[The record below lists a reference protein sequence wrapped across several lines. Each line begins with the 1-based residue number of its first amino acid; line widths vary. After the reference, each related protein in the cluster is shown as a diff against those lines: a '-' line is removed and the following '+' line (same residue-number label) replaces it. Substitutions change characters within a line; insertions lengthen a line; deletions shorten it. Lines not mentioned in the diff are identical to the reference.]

1 MAMSRRDLQLG
12 LGLDRLRAARSA
24 SQGKGMMLM
33 MLGAGRN
40 GVKALSFAQ
49 RNARLA
55 RGLGLAVMLSLM
67 ALGTAPGT
75 AHADSTMP
83 PDTVF
88 KSWTMICRMAP
99 QAQGD
104 TTAPVPYCRIYH
116 RVRVQDDANKA
127 LLIATARYQ
136 GSDKTPML
144 VLTLPAIA
152 NLQRGVT
159 FQVDQSQIY
168 KANIQVCTAQSCVS
182 EFKLTDDLMK
192 LFRGGSQASFSFGI
206 NPQGEVKR
214 DVPLAGFGAAM
225 DALLK
230 TGH

>member
-1 MAMSRRDLQLG
+1 
-12 LGLDRLRAARSA
+12 
-24 SQGKGMMLM
+24 MLM
-33 MLGAGRN
+33 TLGAGRN

-55 RGLGLAVMLSLM
+55 LGLGLAAMLMLM
-67 ALGTAPGT
+67 GLGT
-75 AHADSTMP
+75 AHADDTTMP

-88 KSWTMICRMAP
+88 KSWTMICRKAP
-99 QAQGD
+99 QAEGD

-136 GSDKTPML
+136 GPDKTPML

-182 EFKLTDDLMK
+182 EFKLTDYLMK
-192 LFRGGSQASFSFGI
+192 LFRGGSTASFSFGI

-214 DVPLAGFGAAM
+214 YVPLAGFGAAM

>member
-1 MAMSRRDLQLG
+1 MAMTRRDLQLG
-12 LGLDRLRAARSA
+12 LGLDRLRAARST

-33 MLGAGRN
+33 MLGARRN

-55 RGLGLAVMLSLM
+55 LGLGLAAMLGLA
-67 ALGTAPGT
+67 ALGPAY
-75 AHADSTMP
+75 ADTTMP
-83 PDTVF
+83 PDTAF

-116 RVRVQDDANKA
+116 RVRVQDDPSKA

-136 GSDKTPML
+136 GPDKTPML

-159 FQVDQSQIY
+159 FQVDQSQVY

>member
-1 MAMSRRDLQLG
+1 
-12 LGLDRLRAARSA
+12 
-24 SQGKGMMLM
+24 MMLM

-40 GVKALSFAQ
+40 AVTALSFAQ

-55 RGLGLAVMLSLM
+55 LGLGLAAMFSLM
-67 ALGTAPGT
+67 ALGMAPARADTA
-75 AHADSTMP
+75 MP
-83 PDTVF
+83 ADTVF

-136 GSDKTPML
+136 GPDKTPML

-192 LFRGGSQASFSFGI
+192 LFRSGSQASFSFGI

>member
-1 MAMSRRDLQLG
+1 
-12 LGLDRLRAARSA
+12 
-24 SQGKGMMLM
+24 
-33 MLGAGRN
+33 
-40 GVKALSFAQ
+40 
-49 RNARLA
+49 
-55 RGLGLAVMLSLM
+55 
-67 ALGTAPGT
+67 
-75 AHADSTMP
+75 MP

-116 RVRVQDDANKA
+116 RVRVQDDPNKA

-136 GSDKTPML
+136 GPDKTPML

-192 LFRGGSQASFSFGI
+192 LFRGGSQASFYLRHQPPGRGQARRASRRVRRRHGRPAEDGPLRGMARSSFLPGPGGGPRPRFGRGGAGMAQTGTGARALSQPGLQI
-206 NPQGEVKR
+206 LGPGLPDSQDRIQRRHQG
-214 DVPLAGFGAAM
+214 
-225 DALLK
+225 LL
-230 TGH
+230 HSS

>member
-1 MAMSRRDLQLG
+1 
-12 LGLDRLRAARSA
+12 
-24 SQGKGMMLM
+24 MMLM
-33 MLGAGRN
+33 MLGAGKN
-40 GVKALSFAQ
+40 AVKALSFAQ

-55 RGLGLAVMLSLM
+55 LGLGLAAMFSLM
-67 ALGTAPGT
+67 ALGMAPARADTA
-75 AHADSTMP
+75 MP
-83 PDTVF
+83 ADTVF

-116 RVRVQDDANKA
+116 RVRVQDDTNKA

-136 GSDKTPML
+136 GPDKTPML

-192 LFRGGSQASFSFGI
+192 LFRGGTQASFSFGI

>member
-1 MAMSRRDLQLG
+1 MAMTRRDLQLG

-33 MLGAGRN
+33 MLMMLAAGRN
-40 GVKALSFAQ
+40 GMKALSFAQ

-55 RGLGLAVMLSLM
+55 LGLGLAAMLTLM
-67 ALGTAPGT
+67 GLGMAR
-75 AHADSTMP
+75 ADTTMP

-116 RVRVQDDANKA
+116 RVRVQDDASKA

-136 GSDKTPML
+136 GPDKTPML

-159 FQVDQSQIY
+159 FQVDQSQVY

-192 LFRGGSQASFSFGI
+192 LFRGGTQASFSFGI

>member
-1 MAMSRRDLQLG
+1 
-12 LGLDRLRAARSA
+12 
-24 SQGKGMMLM
+24 MMLM

-55 RGLGLAVMLSLM
+55 LGLGLLNWGGRRRV
-67 ALGTAPGT
+67 LGTAY
-75 AHADSTMP
+75 ADTTMP
-83 PDTVF
+83 PDTAF

-104 TTAPVPYCRIYH
+104 TTAPMPNRRIYH
-116 RVRVQDDANKA
+116 RVRVQDDPSKA

-136 GSDKTPML
+136 GPDKTPML
-144 VLTLPAIA
+144 VLTFPAIA

-159 FQVDQSQIY
+159 FQVDQSQAH
-168 KANIQVCTAQSCVS
+168 KANIQVCTAESWDL

-192 LFRGGSQASFSFGI
+192 LFRGGTQASFTFGI

-214 DVPLAGFGAAM
+214 AAASCRIGAAM
-225 DALLK
+225 DGLPEDGSLR
-230 TGH
+230 

>member
-1 MAMSRRDLQLG
+1 
-12 LGLDRLRAARSA
+12 
-24 SQGKGMMLM
+24 MLM
-33 MLGAGRN
+33 TLGAGRN

-55 RGLGLAVMLSLM
+55 LGLGLAAMLTLM
-67 ALGTAPGT
+67 GLGT
-75 AHADSTMP
+75 AHARADTTMP

-88 KSWTMICRMAP
+88 KSWTMICRKAP

-136 GSDKTPML
+136 GPDKTPML

-192 LFRGGSQASFSFGI
+192 LFRSGSQASFSFGI

>member
-1 MAMSRRDLQLG
+1 MAARRRDLQLG

-33 MLGAGRN
+33 MLRAGRN
-40 GVKALSFAQ
+40 GVKAVSFAQ

-55 RGLGLAVMLSLM
+55 LGLGLAAMLWLG
-67 ALGTAPGT
+67 ALGTAR
-75 AHADSTMP
+75 ADSTMP

-116 RVRVQDDANKA
+116 RVRVQDDASRA

-136 GSDKTPML
+136 GPT
-144 VLTLPAIA
+144 
-152 NLQRGVT
+152 RRR
-159 FQVDQSQIY
+159 
-168 KANIQVCTAQSCVS
+168 CSC
-182 EFKLTDDLMK
+182 
-192 LFRGGSQASFSFGI
+192 
-206 NPQGEVKR
+206 
-214 DVPLAGFGAAM
+214 
-225 DALLK
+225 
-230 TGH
+230 

>member
-33 MLGAGRN
+33 MLGAGWN
-40 GVKALSFAQ
+40 GGKGLSFAQ

-55 RGLGLAVMLSLM
+55 LGLGLAAMLWLV
-67 ALGTAPGT
+67 ALGTAR
-75 AHADSTMP
+75 ADTTMP

-136 GSDKTPML
+136 GPDKTPML

-152 NLQRGVT
+152 NLQWGVT

>member
-1 MAMSRRDLQLG
+1 
-12 LGLDRLRAARSA
+12 
-24 SQGKGMMLM
+24 MLM
-33 MLGAGRN
+33 TLGAGRN

-55 RGLGLAVMLSLM
+55 LGLGLAAMLTLM
-67 ALGTAPGT
+67 GLGTAPARADT
-75 AHADSTMP
+75 AMP
-83 PDTVF
+83 ADTVF
-88 KSWTMICRMAP
+88 KSWTMICRKAP
-99 QAQGD
+99 QAEGD

-136 GSDKTPML
+136 GPDKTPML

-192 LFRGGSQASFSFGI
+192 LFRSGSQASFSFGI

>member
-1 MAMSRRDLQLG
+1 
-12 LGLDRLRAARSA
+12 
-24 SQGKGMMLM
+24 
-33 MLGAGRN
+33 
-40 GVKALSFAQ
+40 
-49 RNARLA
+49 
-55 RGLGLAVMLSLM
+55 
-67 ALGTAPGT
+67 
-75 AHADSTMP
+75 MP

-136 GSDKTPML
+136 GPDKTPML

-192 LFRGGSQASFSFGI
+192 LFRSGSQASFSFGI

>member
-1 MAMSRRDLQLG
+1 MAAMLWLG
-12 LGLDRLRAARSA
+12 
-24 SQGKGMMLM
+24 
-33 MLGAGRN
+33 
-40 GVKALSFAQ
+40 
-49 RNARLA
+49 
-55 RGLGLAVMLSLM
+55 
-67 ALGTAPGT
+67 ALGTAR
-75 AHADSTMP
+75 ADSTMP

-136 GSDKTPML
+136 GPDKTPML

-192 LFRGGSQASFSFGI
+192 LFRSGSQASFSFGI

>member
-1 MAMSRRDLQLG
+1 
-12 LGLDRLRAARSA
+12 
-24 SQGKGMMLM
+24 MLM

-40 GVKALSFAQ
+40 AVTALSFAQ

-55 RGLGLAVMLSLM
+55 LGLGLAAMFSLM
-67 ALGTAPGT
+67 ALGMAPARADTA
-75 AHADSTMP
+75 MP
-83 PDTVF
+83 ADTVF

-136 GSDKTPML
+136 GPDKTPML

-192 LFRGGSQASFSFGI
+192 LFRSGSQASFSFGI

-214 DVPLAGFGAAM
+214 DVPLAGFGAAV

>member
-1 MAMSRRDLQLG
+1 
-12 LGLDRLRAARSA
+12 
-24 SQGKGMMLM
+24 MMLM
-33 MLGAGRN
+33 MLGAGNN
-40 GVKALSFAQ
+40 GVKTLSFAQ
-49 RNARLA
+49 RNARRVL
-55 RGLGLAVMLSLM
+55 GLGLAAMLSLG
-67 ALGTAPGT
+67 ALGAALVAAPGT
-75 AHADSTMP
+75 ARADSTMP

-116 RVRVQDDANKA
+116 RVRVQDDPSKA

-136 GSDKTPML
+136 GPDKTPML

-230 TGH
+230 AGH

>member
-1 MAMSRRDLQLG
+1 
-12 LGLDRLRAARSA
+12 
-24 SQGKGMMLM
+24 MMLM
-33 MLGAGRN
+33 TLGAGRN

-55 RGLGLAVMLSLM
+55 LGLGLAAMLTLM
-67 ALGTAPGT
+67 GLGT
-75 AHADSTMP
+75 AHADDTTMP

-88 KSWTMICRMAP
+88 KSWTMICRKAP

-136 GSDKTPML
+136 GPDKTPML

>member
-1 MAMSRRDLQLG
+1 
-12 LGLDRLRAARSA
+12 
-24 SQGKGMMLM
+24 MMLM

-40 GVKALSFAQ
+40 AVTALSFAQ

-55 RGLGLAVMLSLM
+55 LGLGLAAMFSLM
-67 ALGTAPGT
+67 ALGMAPARADTA
-75 AHADSTMP
+75 MP
-83 PDTVF
+83 ADTVF

-116 RVRVQDDANKA
+116 RVRVQDDTNKA

-136 GSDKTPML
+136 GPDKTPML

-192 LFRGGSQASFSFGI
+192 LFRGGTQASFSFGI

>member
-1 MAMSRRDLQLG
+1 MG
-12 LGLDRLRAARSA
+12 
-24 SQGKGMMLM
+24 
-33 MLGAGRN
+33 
-40 GVKALSFAQ
+40 
-49 RNARLA
+49 
-55 RGLGLAVMLSLM
+55 
-67 ALGTAPGT
+67 LGTAPARADT
-75 AHADSTMP
+75 AMP
-83 PDTVF
+83 ADTVF

-136 GSDKTPML
+136 GPDKTPML

-192 LFRGGSQASFSFGI
+192 LFRAAARRAFPSASTPRARSSATFPS
-206 NPQGEVKR
+206 PASA
-214 DVPLAGFGAAM
+214 PPW
-225 DALLK
+225 
-230 TGH
+230 TPC